1 MKLLNIGG
9 KDYKIMFTFEAALY
23 RECVEKVTD
32 LILGIAEGAA
42 HESIN
47 VLKSSMSDIPGATII
62 MFHAGLME
70 ENPTSNISETKELL
84 KQYFRENKDHETGNF
99 YGFMQLLL
107 ECMGDDGF
115 FRQIGLEQMAN
126 QIEEET
132 DTGIEKSAQDHKR
145 RTRKTSD
152 KS

>member
-1 MKLLNIGG
+1 MKVLNIGG

-23 RECVEKVTD
+23 KECTEKVTD
-32 LILGIAEGAA
+32 LILGIAEGTAT
-42 HESIN
+42 ESLS

-70 ENPTSNISETKELL
+70 ENPTNDIAETKELL

-115 FRQIGLEQMAN
+115 FKQIGLEQLS
-126 QIEEET
+126 QTKEET
-132 DTGIEKSAQDHKR
+132 EENTVAITQDYK
-145 RTRKTSD
+145 RKTKRISD

>member
-1 MKLLNIGG
+1 MKVLNIGG

-23 RECVEKVTD
+23 KECTEKVTD
-32 LILGIAEGAA
+32 LILGIAEGTAT
-42 HESIN
+42 ESLS

-70 ENPTSNISETKELL
+70 ENPTNDIAETKELL

-115 FRQIGLEQMAN
+115 FKQIGLEQLS
-126 QIEEET
+126 QTEGESEENT
-132 DTGIEKSAQDHKR
+132 VAITQDHKR
-145 RTRKTSD
+145 KTKRITD

>member
-1 MKLLNIGG
+1 MKVLNIGG

-23 RECVEKVTD
+23 KECTEKVTD
-32 LILGIAEGAA
+32 LILGIAEGTAT
-42 HESIN
+42 ESLS

-70 ENPTSNISETKELL
+70 ENPTNDIAETKELL

-115 FRQIGLEQMAN
+115 FKQIGLEQLS
-126 QIEEET
+126 QTKEET
-132 DTGIEKSAQDHKR
+132 EENTVVITQDYK
-145 RTRKTSD
+145 RKTKRISD

>member
-1 MKLLNIGG
+1 MKVLNIGG

-23 RECVEKVTD
+23 KECTEKVTD
-32 LILGIAEGAA
+32 LILGIAEGTAT
-42 HESIN
+42 ESLS

-70 ENPTSNISETKELL
+70 ENPTNDIAETKELL
-84 KQYFRENKDHETGNF
+84 KQYFRENRDHETGNF

-115 FRQIGLEQMAN
+115 FKQIGLEQLS
-126 QIEEET
+126 QTGEET
-132 DTGIEKSAQDHKR
+132 EENTVAITQGYK
-145 RTRKTSD
+145 RKTKRISD